1 MNNNIPQ
8 VKTVKLL
15 FVAMDERQQAMF
27 KMAFKMHSTTTYQVI
42 GTDSSERPEMVI
54 VDGDG
59 RWARRCGKRLPK
71 PIIRKAWWC
80 SFPNARR

>member
-27 KMAFKMHSTTTYQVI
+27 KMAFKMHSTTSYQVI
-42 GTDSSERPEMVI
+42 GADSSERPEI
-54 VDGDG
+54 GHCG
-59 RWARRCGKRLPK
+59 R
-71 PIIRKAWWC
+71 
-80 SFPNARR
+80 